1 MEATVSDLLLLQ
13 KYMNSKQ
20 DSEIKDY
27 TLRLY
32 NISRGFFIINNL
44 KKAGLKGTV
53 KIFLSIIMLLLLIIF

>member
-32 NISRGFFIINNL
+32 NISRGFFIIINL

-53 KIFLSIIMLLLLIIF
+53 KVFLSIMLLLLIIF

>member
-13 KYMNSKQ
+13 KYMNLKQ

-53 KIFLSIIMLLLLIIF
+53 KVFLSIMLLLLIIF

>member
-44 KKAGLKGTV
+44 IKAGLKGTV
-53 KIFLSIIMLLLLIIF
+53 KVFLSIMLLLLIIF

>member
-27 TLRLY
+27 TLRLH

-44 KKAGLKGTV
+44 KKASLKGTV
-53 KIFLSIIMLLLLIIF
+53 KVFLSIMLLLLIIF

>member
-53 KIFLSIIMLLLLIIF
+53 KVFLSIMLLLLIIF

>member
-53 KIFLSIIMLLLLIIF
+53 KVSLSIMLLLLIIF

>member
-1 MEATVSDLLLLQ
+1 
-13 KYMNSKQ
+13 MNSKQ

-53 KIFLSIIMLLLLIIF
+53 KVFLSIIMLLLLIIF

>member
-44 KKAGLKGTV
+44 KKAGIKGTV
-53 KIFLSIIMLLLLIIF
+53 KVFLSIMLLLLIIF

>member
-1 MEATVSDLLLLQ
+1 MEALLQ

-53 KIFLSIIMLLLLIIF
+53 KVFLSIMLSLLIIF

>member
-53 KIFLSIIMLLLLIIF
+53 KVFLSIMLSLLIIF